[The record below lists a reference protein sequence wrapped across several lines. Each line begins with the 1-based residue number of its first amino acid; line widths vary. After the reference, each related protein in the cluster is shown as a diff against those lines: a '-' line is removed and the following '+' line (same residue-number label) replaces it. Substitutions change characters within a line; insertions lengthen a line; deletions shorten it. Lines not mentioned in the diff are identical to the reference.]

1 MASFIWVFFTV
12 VSFRFGSGARPLVV
26 TVGRCGAA
34 DRGAAPRR
42 SRPVVMS
49 TTYYAESDP
58 RSRPPESWRG
68 RLGALTSRGETDG
81 PRVDEARR
89 ALSWWAAHGVFTEM
103 IDRGQLTIE
112 TAEH

>member
-1 MASFIWVFFTV
+1 
-12 VSFRFGSGARPLVV
+12 
-26 TVGRCGAA
+26 
-34 DRGAAPRR
+34 
-42 SRPVVMS
+42 MS
-49 TTYYAESDP
+49 TTSYAESDP

-112 TAEH
+112 TAEHMLDLIRGAS